1 MILRITAATHSTN
14 GSVKSTAGLDN
25 LEWVVAFLL
34 WQPCNTGVVMA
45 KNTNRVNRMTFF
57 YTLPVTLALVIVAS
71 ILDGTIN
78 KGTNGSSL
86 LFTMLAG
93 LASSIYIVLVGI
105 KRLHDINQSGWW
117 MLTAWVPVLNLI
129 LAIELFLKVGDA
141 EPNKYGNPPTKS
153 FVYGLTNR

>member
-1 MILRITAATHSTN
+1 
-14 GSVKSTAGLDN
+14 
-25 LEWVVAFLL
+25 
-34 WQPCNTGVVMA
+34 
-45 KNTNRVNRMTFF
+45 MTFF